1 MAAAT
6 SWPHPTARA
15 SAHRAPHRSSGSIP
29 TKRFYFS
36 FSTFAAISGNV
47 GAAAHG
53 LMVLIVLLA
62 IYFLPW
68 FVARSRR
75 HHATDAIFIANLV
88 LGWTFLGWFGALAW
102 AAMPVK
108 REHVA

>member
-1 MAAAT
+1 MEWPILAIMPLAT
-6 SWPHPTARA
+6 TPIFVA
-15 SAHRAPHRSSGSIP
+15 S
-29 TKRFYFS
+29 
-36 FSTFAAISGNV
+36 NV

-53 LMVLIVLLA
+53 LA

-102 AAMPVK
+102 SAMPVK

>member
-1 MAAAT
+1 MEWTILAIMPFAT
-6 SWPHPTARA
+6 TPIFVA
-15 SAHRAPHRSSGSIP
+15 SNG
-29 TKRFYFS
+29 
-36 FSTFAAISGNV
+36 G
-47 GAAAHG
+47 GAAHG

-68 FVARSRR
+68 FVARSRQ

-88 LGWTFLGWFGALAW
+88 LGWTVLGGALVW

-108 REHVA
+108 REQVA

>member
-1 MAAAT
+1 MVAAT
-6 SWPHPTARA
+6 PSLRPTARA
-15 SAHRAPHRSSGSIP
+15 SKLLAPRRWSGSIP
-29 TKRFYFS
+29 ARRSYFS

>member
-1 MAAAT
+1 
-6 SWPHPTARA
+6 
-15 SAHRAPHRSSGSIP
+15 
-29 TKRFYFS
+29 
-36 FSTFAAISGNV
+36 
-47 GAAAHG
+47 
-53 LMVLIVLLA
+53 LLA

>member
-1 MAAAT
+1 MLAAGIKHGASKMEWTILAIMPLAT
-6 SWPHPTARA
+6 TPIFVA
-15 SAHRAPHRSSGSIP
+15 S
-29 TKRFYFS
+29 
-36 FSTFAAISGNV
+36 NV

-53 LMVLIVLLA
+53 LMVLIILLA